1 MNHLKMRKIL
11 ALASMGC
18 LIVFFQNC
26 SDMQTSQLL
35 DGKEDKS
42 VNAGGAG
49 LGAGVNPPDAGE
61 TIVLDNPDVQT
72 TNATASTATSAT
84 TSATTTGPVPGTDT
98 VPKAREDED
107 HSVEAET
114 HPSQDEI
121 KVDFAAACK
130 DLRLFKIKNIL
141 VDVKNVE
148 GLHGP
153 ALIKSDRVELIQD
166 HSSVLVVVGNT
177 SVAMVSD
184 IIDVHGYTIICN
196 AVVDR
201 IESVTGTLVLVDTI
215 VNDLVDQRGRLV
227 SIRSKIRN
235 RVNE

>member
-1 MNHLKMRKIL
+1 M
-11 ALASMGC
+11 
-18 LIVFFQNC
+18 
-26 SDMQTSQLL
+26 
-35 DGKEDKS
+35 
-42 VNAGGAG
+42 
-49 LGAGVNPPDAGE
+49 NPPDPGE

-72 TNATASTATSAT
+72 TTTA
-84 TSATTTGPVPGTDT
+84 GPVPGTQT

-107 HSVEAET
+107 HAVEADT
-114 HPSQDEI
+114 NPHQDEI

-130 DLRLFKIKNIL
+130 DLKLFKIKNIL

-148 GLHGP
+148 GLHGQ
-153 ALIKSDRVELIQD
+153 AIIKSDRVELIQD

-177 SVAMVSD
+177 SVAMVSN
-184 IIDVHGYTIICN
+184 IIDVHGYTVICN

-235 RVNE
+235 RINE